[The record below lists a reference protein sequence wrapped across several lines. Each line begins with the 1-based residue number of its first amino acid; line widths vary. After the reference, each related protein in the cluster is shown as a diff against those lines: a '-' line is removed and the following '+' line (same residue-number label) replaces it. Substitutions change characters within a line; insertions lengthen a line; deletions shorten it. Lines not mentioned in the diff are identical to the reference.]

1 MKPFF
6 LIISIISL
14 GLVSCK
20 ENNVKTT
27 EQKENSIKTDEPM
40 VKPVFSYDSLAV
52 EDSVKVTPNLTL
64 QFRKKVLTFS
74 GLEKKVLDSI
84 YKDELFSKDSVF
96 ADYSVNTIK
105 KALETKKQ
113 NYFKENKESLDD
125 YSPEYPQIWDQVST
139 MGVYSKQNDFLT
151 IQYTGFGY
159 SGGAHGYDYENY
171 KIVDLKNQKKVEL
184 KDLVSNPEKIDWH
197 SILMKHFPSKE
208 QKEMILVDKI
218 SANNN
223 FYFDEKNLHFVFGQY
238 EIAAYA
244 AGIIDVAVPFSEISN
259 TLNPEF
265 KKRMNLK

>member
-6 LIISIISL
+6 LIISIIAL

-20 ENNVKTT
+20 ENTAKSTG
-27 EQKENSIKTDEPM
+27 QKENSIKTEKAIA
-40 VKPVFSYDSLAV
+40 KPTFSYDSLAV

-74 GLEKKVLDSI
+74 GLEKKVLDSL
-84 YKDELFSKDSVF
+84 YKGELFVKDSVL
-96 ADYSVNTIK
+96 ADYSAESIK
-105 KALETKKQ
+105 KAIEVKKQ
-113 NYFKENKESLDD
+113 NYFKEYKEGLDD

-139 MGVYSKQNDFLT
+139 MDVYSKQNDYLT
-151 IQYTGFGY
+151 IQYTGYGF
-159 SGGAHGYDYENY
+159 SGGAHGYAYENY
-171 KIVDLKNQKKVEL
+171 KIVDLKNQNKVEL
-184 KDLVSNPEKIDWH
+184 KDLVSNPEKVDWH

-208 QKEMILVDKI
+208 QKEMVLVDKI